1 MVESGLKNRVIIILT
16 ILCAILFLVAVGSC
30 SNSRRQSLSR
40 EDERQKRFELEEKFS
55 SFNEEKADL
64 EEQLSVAKA
73 DLQDQETKYHELEDE
88 LTQEHQRTEELQEE
102 LEKISALKD
111 AQEAGLKKKTSEK
124 R

>member
-16 ILCAILFLVAVGSC
+16 IICAILFLVTVGSC
-30 SNSRRQSLSR
+30 SNARRQSLSR
-40 EDERQKRFELEEKFS
+40 ENERGKRFELEEKFS

-64 EEQLSVAKA
+64 EEQLNTAKA

-111 AQEAGLKKKTSEK
+111 AQEADLKNRKSKK